1 MAALLQTTF
10 LLPPVGT
17 RLQTRGGWDMGEDL
31 PFSFFIS
38 SVCLFHCFLSTIL
51 RIMHVRRGWALMNE
65 LYQYLGAQRQ
75 LLERNCGCP

>member
-1 MAALLQTTF
+1 MAALLQATF

-31 PFSFFIS
+31 PLSLFSLVL

-51 RIMHVRRGWALMNE
+51 RIMQRGWALMNE
-65 LYQYLGAQRQ
+65 L
-75 LLERNCGCP
+75 